1 MTTDM
6 YALCLYIPRTKRYT
20 DLMLYMFMLI
30 VLTIDTVKKK
40 TKYYIKT
47 NRGYY
52 KAPWC
57 IHHYVLYV
65 YMLICLHILLYMDVW
80 LNTFMLLSQM
90 Y

>member
-30 VLTIDTVKKK
+30 VLTIDTVKK

-47 NRGYY
+47 NEVTIRPLDVFITMYY
-52 KAPWC
+52 
-57 IHHYVLYV
+57 
-65 YMLICLHILLYMDVW
+65 MFIC
-80 LNTFMLLSQM
+80 
-90 Y
+90 